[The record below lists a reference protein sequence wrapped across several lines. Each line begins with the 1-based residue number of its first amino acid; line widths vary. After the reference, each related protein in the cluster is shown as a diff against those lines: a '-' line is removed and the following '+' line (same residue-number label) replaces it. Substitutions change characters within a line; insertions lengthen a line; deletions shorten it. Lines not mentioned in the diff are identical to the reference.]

1 VCELVTSVLLSLLGL
16 GPITRLYDR
25 FALPTPPEL
34 KGKFETVDDNG
45 KIVHIPHCVAGLRV
59 WEPDSKS
66 YEAITP
72 HLDGAPSSDAAVDAM
87 WSSILDQLR
96 QVRLRGETV

>member
-72 HLDGAPSSDAAVDAM
+72 HLDGTALC
-87 WSSILDQLR
+87 SIITTM
-96 QVRLRGETV
+96 EC